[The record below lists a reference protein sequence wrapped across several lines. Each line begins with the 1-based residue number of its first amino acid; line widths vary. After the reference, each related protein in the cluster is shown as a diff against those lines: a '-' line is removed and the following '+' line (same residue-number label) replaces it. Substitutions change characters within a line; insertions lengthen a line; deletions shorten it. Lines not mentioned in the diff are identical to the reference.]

1 MKKILLLSFVSFAL
15 AQSASAQCDI
25 KATAKA
31 DEAYNNNA
39 FDDAIELYTKAVGK
53 VKGKDGK
60 EAKSCIA
67 FQIAKC
73 YLSLNDYKKAESQF
87 KKVMKGEPADAEA
100 YYVYGNLLKS
110 QGRYEEA
117 RVQFEKYVEKN
128 PTSDKG
134 KIAVQSCTNAID
146 WINNPTCYQIENLR
160 VFNDKM
166 MDFTPIYSNKKQ
178 TQVIFASNRA
188 KSLGKESG
196 IWGELNEDLWVS
208 NLGKNKKWSTPTA
221 VPGLSSDKS
230 EGAAVMNSRYNMIYI
245 TRCFGDKK
253 NGSGCQIYSV
263 RRMGPSKWG
272 EANKIELFPDSFVT
286 GHPALTLDDKVL
298 VFASNAPGGEGGMD
312 LYYALYDRKA
322 KSFANPVNLGKE
334 INTSANEM
342 YPYLKADGTLYFS
355 SDKAEGMGGL
365 DIYKAEK
372 IEENKWGN
380 PENMRYPI
388 NSEAD
393 DFGIVFKRGEE
404 AGMLSSNRKGS
415 RGGDDIWAFAI
426 PEAKIMLSGTVR
438 DKDTKEVLADA
449 TVELTDAQ
457 GNKFTAKTD
466 ATGYYKKEI
475 PFGVAYDMI
484 ASKKDY
490 YNDVNRA
497 STMGLDPLKTCKDT
511 NIVADFLLKTQR
523 VDLEFEIQFIFD
535 KEKWFPEYQD
545 TVKKILTI
553 LLDNPTM
560 VAEIG
565 AHTDSRGD
573 DNYNLRLSDRR
584 ANEVVKFLVENG
596 IDAKRLKAKGYGETE
611 PRKLQRDMIGSDSK
625 FVFKQDSELTESSI
639 NELKKTEGEKVFE
652 DAHRLN
658 RRVVVKKISDD
669 YKAPKPPR
677 GKSEDDEEY
686 FKEDSGE

>member
-1 MKKILLLSFVSFAL
+1 MKKILLFSFVTFAF
-15 AQSASAQCDI
+15 AQIANAQCDI

-39 FDDAIELYTKAVGK
+39 FDDAIELYNKAAGK

-87 KKVMKGEPADAEA
+87 KKVMKGEPADVEA
-100 YYVYGNLLKS
+100 YFVYGNLLKS
-110 QGRYEEA
+110 QARYEEA
-117 RVQFEKYVEKN
+117 RVQFEKYLEKN
-128 PTSDKG
+128 PTSEKA
-134 KIAVQSCTNAID
+134 KASLQSCNDAIN
-146 WINNPTCYQIENLR
+146 WMNNPTCYQIENLKI
-160 VFNDKM
+160 FNDKM
-166 MDFTPIYSNKKQ
+166 MDFSPVYSNKKQ
-178 TQVIFASNRA
+178 TQIIFASNRA
-188 KSLGKESG
+188 KSMGKESG

-208 NLGKNKKWSTPTA
+208 DLSKGNKWSAPTPI
-221 VPGLSSDKS
+221 VGLSSDKS
-230 EGAAVMNSRYNMIYI
+230 EGAVVMNSRYNMIYF

-253 NGSGCQIYSV
+253 NGSGCQIYSA
-263 RRMGPSKWG
+263 RRMGPNKWG
-272 EANKIELFPDSFVT
+272 EAMKLELFPDSFVT
-286 GHPALTLDDKVL
+286 GHPALTPDDKVL
-298 VFASNAPGGEGGMD
+298 VFSSNVPGGEGGMD
-312 LYYALYDRKA
+312 LYYAVYDK
-322 KSFANPVNLGKE
+322 KTKGFTNPTNLGKE
-334 INTSANEM
+334 INTAGNEVF
-342 YPYLKADGTLYFS
+342 PFIKSDGTLYFS
-355 SDKAEGMGGL
+355 SDKPEGMGGL
-365 DIYKAEK
+365 DIYKSASEG
-372 IEENKWGN
+372 ENKWGK

-393 DFGIVFKRGEE
+393 DFGIVFKLGEE

-415 RGGDDIWAFAI
+415 KGGDDIWAFSI
-426 PEAKIMLSGTVR
+426 PQAKIMLSGTVR

-497 STMGLDPLKTCKDT
+497 STMGLDPLKTCRDT
-511 NIVADFLLKTQR
+511 NIIADFYLKTQR

-535 KEKWFPEYQD
+535 REKWFPEYND

-565 AHTDSRGD
+565 AHTDTRGND
-573 DNYNLRLSDRR
+573 DYNQKLSERR
-584 ANEVVKFLVENG
+584 ANEVVKYLVDNG
-596 IDAKRLKAKGYGETE
+596 IDAKRLKAKGYGETS
-611 PRKLQRDMIGSDSK
+611 PRKLQRDMIGSETK
-625 FVFKQDSELTESSI
+625 YVFKKDTELTDDFI
-639 NELKKTEGEKVFE
+639 NEIKKTEGDKVFE

-658 RRVVVKKISDD
+658 RRVVVKKLSDD
-669 YKAPKPPR
+669 YKAPKSN
-677 GKSEDDEEY
+677 KSKNDEDEY
-686 FKEDSGE
+686 FKEDAGE